1 MTRRDRRLA
10 KLLEDFVRAQA
21 AGVVLRLAEWKV
33 MDADEKRAWLAARKI
48 VTDLARRT
56 ETETAEAPAAPG
68 RGDDFDPELRAV
80 LERGF

>member
-56 ETETAEAPAAPG
+56 ETETADAPVAPE
-68 RGDDFDPELRAV
+68 REDDFDPELRAV